1 MTIVFAD
8 SGAHVSAAQILRKYE
23 VGQSVSAIVAGR
35 FPGSSALRLNGS
47 SPFLYKTVP
56 ARTTYGMGFG
66 FTRQAI
72 SDSPIA
78 GVLDTGTAQVSLGLL
93 NDGRLGV
100 CRGGWGGALLGSSS
114 VALKANAWYYLELK
128 VLVDPAAGT
137 VRVRLN
143 GTTVIDLAGVNTRN
157 TGVSQITQVGFSA
170 VNNSTIQDYTDIY
183 VLNTLGA
190 VNNDLLGDCRVPC
203 LLPTGAGAY
212 TEFTTLFGAATQ
224 WQATAD
230 NPADDDVSYIASATP
245 GQRSTFAFADLPAG
259 LSGTVAAVIVN
270 HESRKDDAGSRTIAG
285 MVRLA
290 AVDAAGAGTSKG
302 NNYTVDQ
309 EIFETDPSAA
319 AWTVGNV
326 NAAEYGMKE
335 IA

>member
-8 SGAHVSAAQILRKYE
+8 SCAHWSAAQVLRKYE
-23 VGQSVSAIVAGR
+23 VAQSVSAIVAGR
-35 FPGSSALRLNGS
+35 FPGSSAIRLSGP
-47 SPFLYKTVP
+47 SPSLYKTVP

-78 GVLDTGTAQVSLGLL
+78 GFLDTGTAQVSLGLL
-93 NDGRLGV
+93 SDGRLGV

-114 VALKANAWYYLELK
+114 VALKANVWYYLELK
-128 VLVDPAAGT
+128 VLVDPAVGT
-137 VRVRLN
+137 VLVRLN
-143 GTTVIDLAGVNTRN
+143 GTTVINLAGVNTRN
-157 TGVSQITQVGFSA
+157 TGTSQITQAGFNA
-170 VNNSTIQDYTDIY
+170 INNSTIQDYTDIY

-190 VNNDLLGDCRVPC
+190 VNNDLLGDCRVPY
-203 LLPTGAGAY
+203 LAPTGAGAY
-212 TEFTTLFGAATQ
+212 TEFTTLVGAATQ
-224 WQATAD
+224 WQATAE

-245 GQRSTFAFADLPAG
+245 GQRSTFATADLPAG

-270 HESRKDDAGSRTIAG
+270 HQSRKDDAGSRTVGG

-290 AVDAAGAGTSKG
+290 AVDAVGAGVSIG
-302 NNYTVDQ
+302 NSYANNQ
-309 EIFETDPSAA
+309 EIFEADPSAA

-326 NAAEYGMKE
+326 NGAEYGATE
-335 IA
+335 VI